1 MKCDLLYLVGQLG
14 SGGLERQLYYLLQ
27 TINRKYHRPAVTV
40 WNDCENDVYTPQIR
54 ALGVPVLSFPQT
66 FSASTKLIAFR
77 RLVRELQPAVAHS
90 YSFYTNF
97 AVHWATRNTQT
108 VAVGSVRGEFIRAKK
123 ESGRWLG
130 SLSARW
136 PREQICN
143 SFSALEDARRSRG
156 YFVPRRLSVVRNGLD
171 LDRFHCVP
179 LPVNGRVCIVGVGS
193 LFSVKRWDRLVR
205 AACTLKQRGFN
216 FLMRL
221 VGDGPLRDSLRQQ
234 AQDMGVADCFEF
246 MGNRED
252 IPNLLAEAT
261 FLVHTSDSEGCPNV
275 VMEAMAC
282 GRAVVATGVGDIP
295 LLVENGKTG
304 FVVPRSDE
312 EALVTH
318 IATLISNQDLCHRMG
333 SAGRIKAEQE
343 FGLDRLVTETLNVYR
358 AVGWKDLSKD
368 CLQRRASDEP

>member
-1 MKCDLLYLVGQLG
+1 
-14 SGGLERQLYYLLQ
+14 
-27 TINRKYHRPAVTV
+27 
-40 WNDCENDVYTPQIR
+40 
-54 ALGVPVLSFPQT
+54 
-66 FSASTKLIAFR
+66 
-77 RLVRELQPAVAHS
+77 
-90 YSFYTNF
+90 
-97 AVHWATRNTQT
+97 
-108 VAVGSVRGEFIRAKK
+108 
-123 ESGRWLG
+123 
-130 SLSARW
+130 LSARW

-143 SFSALEDARRSRG
+143 SFSALEAARCSRG

-171 LDRFHCVP
+171 LDRFHRVP

-205 AACTLKQRGFN
+205 AALTLKQRGFN
-216 FLMRL
+216 FLVRL

-252 IPNLLAEAT
+252 IPSLLAEAT

-295 LLVENGKTG
+295 LLIEDGNTG

-312 EALVTH
+312 EALSTRM
-318 IATLISNQDLCHRMG
+318 AALISNRDLCHRMG
-333 SAGRIKAEQE
+333 SAGRAKAEQE
-343 FGLDRLVTETLNVYR
+343 FGLARLVTETLSVYR
-358 AVGWKDLSKD
+358 AAGWKGVPADHPQGETYTDLNNLGTKKLLD
-368 CLQRRASDEP
+368 RR